1 MPSQVFSLKMDI
13 KQLDALRERLASP
26 LPGWKAQ
33 KLLSPVQTNRYIEDS
48 DSAKKAGVNLLL
60 FPEDTGELGI
70 FFIKRPDKNPNDKH
84 GGQISFPGG
93 QEEEGDQDLIET
105 ALRETEEEIGV
116 SKFKTEVLGTL
127 SPLYVFV
134 SNFHVQ
140 PVVSFID
147 HKPALKLQ
155 ESEVNYVITEKLS
168 YLSSKEALANK
179 DYKVRNYIMRNMP
192 YYKLQNDI
200 LWGATAMITSEF
212 MHIMREIR

>member
-1 MPSQVFSLKMDI
+1 MDVKQIDTLK
-13 KQLDALRERLASP
+13 ERLASP
-26 LPGWKAQ
+26 LPGWEAQ
-33 KLLSPVQTNRYIEDS
+33 KLLSPVQTKRYTEFYEG
-48 DSAKKAGVNLLL
+48 AKKAGVNLLL
-60 FPEDTGELGI
+60 FPEDNGELGM

-93 QEEEGDQDLIET
+93 QQEEGDHNLIDT

-116 SKFKTEVLGTL
+116 SKIKTEVLGTL

-134 SNFHVQ
+134 SNFYVQ
-140 PVVSFID
+140 PTVSFID
-147 HKPALKLQ
+147 HKPELKLQ

-168 YLSSKEALANK
+168 YLSSEEALANR